1 MVYPVLKR
9 LSEISG
15 VQQAG
20 DGQLRKCIGKKDLLF
35 KFKNLPTIC
44 QWFVAQALSPA
55 WQKYPQAI
63 IIHYMAGLLIA
74 VPTYKEMEEARASV
88 VTEVWLFL
96 WTLWNAE
103 WHRSSS
109 KLSFPTESQ
118 GAAEPFISCFKTGS
132 RVVKH
137 FNTPVQWKLQRC
149 QSKPGNVKCFNDFWY
164 ITPLRPLQI
173 LE

>member
-35 KFKNLPTIC
+35 KFKNLSTIC
-44 QWFVAQALSPA
+44 QWFVAQALFPA
-55 WQKYPQAI
+55 RQKYPQAI

-88 VTEVWLFL
+88 VMEV
-96 WTLWNAE
+96 
-103 WHRSSS
+103 
-109 KLSFPTESQ
+109 
-118 GAAEPFISCFKTGS
+118 
-132 RVVKH
+132 
-137 FNTPVQWKLQRC
+137 
-149 QSKPGNVKCFNDFWY
+149 
-164 ITPLRPLQI
+164 
-173 LE
+173 